1 MNKVVAV
8 FIFRNSDQAD
18 RTLNFLWSKLSGGFE
33 RSAGSEVW
41 ISSSCDDTDLA
52 SQICISCGGTLK

>member
-8 FIFRNSDQAD
+8 FIFKNSDQAD

-41 ISSSCDDTDLA
+41 IRYLLWITSMMLR
-52 SQICISCGGTLK
+52 